1 MIDGWAMVAAG
12 GLAAWALWAAFVH
25 ALARITPREDERG
38 RPDLWAGLAMLAIV
52 LYARLVQRLRVEGVE
67 HAPRGRRVGP
77 LVVVANHTAGVDP
90 LLIQAALPFEV
101 RWMMARD
108 MQPDALAWLWEFTGV
123 IGVTRLDAADG
134 AAGGGSGGGVGGVGG
149 GRRGSD
155 ATAAREAIRHLQGGG
170 VIGVFP
176 EGRIVPRGRVGEFLP
191 GVGLL
196 VSRTGAKVLQ
206 AVIDG
211 TPQTDSAWGSL
222 LRPGRARVRFLPL
235 REYGDARAAEIAA
248 DLRARL
254 IAETGWR
261 PLEQGERAP
270 AHGAGPG

>member
-1 MIDGWAMVAAG
+1 MTM
-12 GLAAWALWAAFVH
+12 GLAIVAVGGFAAWVVWAAFVH
-25 ALARITPREDERG
+25 ALARISPREDDDG
-38 RPDLWAGLAMLAIV
+38 RPDLWAGLAMLFIV
-52 LYARLVQRLRVEGVE
+52 LYARLVQRLRIEGRE
-67 HAPRGRRVGP
+67 HAPKGRRVGP

-108 MQPDALAWLWEFTGV
+108 MQHQALAWLWEFTGV
-123 IGVTRLDAADG
+123 IGVTRLDAAE
-134 AAGGGSGGGVGGVGG
+134 GGEVVSG

-155 ATAAREAIRHLQGGG
+155 STAAREAIRHLQAGG

-176 EGRIVPRGRVGEFLP
+176 EGRIIGRGRVGEFLP

-196 VSRTGAKVLQ
+196 VSRTGARVLQ

-211 TPQTDSAWGSL
+211 TAETGSAWGSL
-222 LRPGRARVRFLPL
+222 VLPGRARVRFLPL
-235 REYGDARAAEIAA
+235 LEYRDAKAAEIAA

-261 PLEQGERAP
+261 PMEQND
-270 AHGAGPG
+270 

>member
-1 MIDGWAMVAAG
+1 M
-12 GLAAWALWAAFVH
+12 GLAIVAVGGFAAWVVWAAFVH
-25 ALARITPREDERG
+25 ALARITPREDDDG
-38 RPDLWAGLAMLAIV
+38 RPDLWAGLAMLFIV
-52 LYARLVQRLRVEGVE
+52 LYARLVQRLRVEGQE
-67 HAPRGRRVGP
+67 HAPPGRRVGP

-108 MQPDALAWLWEFTGV
+108 MQHDALAWLWEFTGV
-123 IGVTRLDAADG
+123 IGVTRLDAAEGG
-134 AAGGGSGGGVGGVGG
+134 AAVSG

-155 ATAAREAIRHLQGGG
+155 STAAREAIRHLQAGG

-176 EGRIVPRGRVGEFLP
+176 EGRIIGRGRVGEFLP

-196 VSRTGAKVLQ
+196 VSRTGARVLQ

-211 TPQTDSAWGSL
+211 TAETGSAWGSL
-222 LRPGRARVRFLPL
+222 VLPGRARVRFLPL
-235 REYGDARAAEIAA
+235 REYRDAKAAEIAA

-261 PLEQGERAP
+261 PMERDD
-270 AHGAGPG
+270 